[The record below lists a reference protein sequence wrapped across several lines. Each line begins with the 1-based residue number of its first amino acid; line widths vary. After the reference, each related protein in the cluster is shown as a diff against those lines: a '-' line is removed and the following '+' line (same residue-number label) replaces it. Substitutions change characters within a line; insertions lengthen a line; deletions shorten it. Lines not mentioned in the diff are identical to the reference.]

1 MVGPAHRAITA
12 DKKDGKE
19 EDHEDRPSQLREVD
33 LVGGLENQPR
43 QQHGQHELWGDLELM
58 SWGDRRDAQSEQ
70 HQGDCVGELYAP
82 GDERHDNG
90 RPDERDE
97 QLDGAE
103 RRLASHTR

>member
-1 MVGPAHRAITA
+1 
-12 DKKDGKE
+12 
-19 EDHEDRPSQLREVD
+19 
-33 LVGGLENQPR
+33 
-43 QQHGQHELWGDLELM
+43 M

>member
-1 MVGPAHRAITA
+1 
-12 DKKDGKE
+12 
-19 EDHEDRPSQLREVD
+19 
-33 LVGGLENQPR
+33 
-43 QQHGQHELWGDLELM
+43 M

-70 HQGDCVGELYAP
+70 HQGDGVGKLYAP

-90 RPDERDE
+90 CPDERDE